1 LPDAA
6 LTPTLRSA
14 LADLLPAL
22 SSLDAQTK
30 AGVRVAEWPN
40 VACIVLRGRADDPTF
55 LRAVQAAC
63 GVTLPTRPS
72 TFAATANTVALWISP
87 DEWWLLAPRVARDGL
102 ITALRQATAGQ
113 HAQVA
118 DNSGSLAMLRLAGP
132 QHTMLLRHLTTYDV
146 EQLTIGRCVSTQLP
160 KATWTLVRSD
170 DAGVM
175 LLFRR
180 SFADWIW
187 RLIERSARPYGLA
200 LCTPHDLPAPGFAA
214 LLQTADANPQAPVA
228 IGSAQLR
235 PLPTLAAPK

>member
-1 LPDAA
+1 MPEQSFV
-6 LTPTLRSA
+6 PTLRSA
-14 LADLLPAL
+14 LADRLPAL
-22 SSLDAQTK
+22 SSPDAQAK

-40 VACIVLRGRADDPTF
+40 VACIVLRGRGDDTTF

-63 GVTLPTRPS
+63 GVTLPTQPCTYS
-72 TFAATANTVALWISP
+72 ATANTVALWISP

-102 ITALRQATAGQ
+102 ITALRQATAAL

-146 EQLTIGRCVSTQLP
+146 NHLTIGRCISTQLP
-160 KATWTLVRSD
+160 KATWTIVRSD
-170 DAGVM
+170 DDGVM

-187 RLIERSARPYGLA
+187 RLIERSAKPYGLA
-200 LCTPHDLPAPGFAA
+200 LCAPHELPAPGFAA
-214 LLQTADANPQAPVA
+214 LHAGP
-228 IGSAQLR
+228 
-235 PLPTLAAPK
+235 